1 MRKAVLAVCAVLL
14 LASFAN
20 DTGNKTILKDI
31 DGTLLESYVV
41 IDNDDKTVTFAVDAN
56 TTVSSSII
64 DGELRIFLLENG
76 NAGKTV
82 SVTLNVDGANA
93 ISFDHYFEASYDV
106 ASGEGMLS
114 TAMVSK
120 RPRGGMIGTIK

>member
-1 MRKAVLAVCAVLL
+1 MRKAILAVCAVLL

-41 IDNDDKTVTFAVDAN
+41 IDDNANTVTFTVDAN
-56 TTVSSSII
+56 TSVSSSVI
-64 DGELRIFLLENG
+64 DGEFKVFLLENG
-76 NAGKTV
+76 NAGNNV
-82 SVTLNVDGANA
+82 SISLNTNGVKN

-106 ASGEGMLS
+106 ASGEEMLS
-114 TAMVSK
+114 SAQVK
-120 RPRGGMIGTIK
+120 IKKPWRIE

>member
-41 IDNDDKTVTFAVDAN
+41 IDNDDKTVTFTVDAN
-56 TTVSSSII
+56 TSVSTTIV
-64 DGELRIFLLENG
+64 DGELRVFLLENG
-76 NAGKTV
+76 NAGKNV
-82 SVTLNVDGANA
+82 SVTLNANDA
-93 ISFDHYFEASYDV
+93 NSISFDHYFEASYDV
-106 ASGEGMLS
+106 ASGEEMI
-114 TAMVSK
+114 SK
-120 RPRGGMIGTIK
+120 VMKSRKPKGVVN

>member
-41 IDNDDKTVTFAVDAN
+41 IDNDDKTVTFTVDAN

-64 DGELRIFLLENG
+64 DGELRVFLLENG
-76 NAGKTV
+76 NAGKIV
-82 SVTLNVDGANA
+82 SVTLNTKDANSV
-93 ISFDHYFEASYDV
+93 SFDHYFEASYDV
-106 ASGEGMLS
+106 ASGEEMI
-114 TAMVSK
+114 SK
-120 RPRGGMIGTIK
+120 VMKSRRPKGIVN

>member
-1 MRKAVLAVCAVLL
+1 MRKAILAVCAVLL

-41 IDNDDKTVTFAVDAN
+41 LDNDDKTVTFAVDAN
-56 TTVSSSII
+56 TTVSSSIM

-76 NAGKTV
+76 NSGKTV
-82 SVTLNVDGANA
+82 SVTLNVDGAKN

-106 ASGEGMLS
+106 ASGEEMLS
-114 TAMVSK
+114 TAMVGR
-120 RPRGGMIGTIK
+120 RPKGAIL

>member
-41 IDNDDKTVTFAVDAN
+41 IDDNANTVTFTVDAN
-56 TTVSSSII
+56 TSVSSSVIN
-64 DGELRIFLLENG
+64 GEFKVFLLENG
-76 NAGKTV
+76 NSGKNV
-82 SVTLNVDGANA
+82 SVTLNMQDVKN

-106 ASGEGMLS
+106 ASGEEMLS
-114 TAMVSK
+114 TMAFVK
-120 RPRGGMIGTIK
+120 TKKPERIKD